1 MMELMYQFIRLLS
14 EFEKKNIYS
23 RKIVDIDINIGDLLH
38 KHSLVSSAKIKRIA
52 QIKVI
57 IYLHLLQSVSEHRPV
72 YVVK

>member
-1 MMELMYQFIRLLS
+1 MELMYQFIRLLS

-38 KHSLVSSAKIKRIA
+38 KHSLLSSAEIKRIT